1 MTYTEDVVRV
11 HVENPEELRT
21 VRTEEREPEHFVFST
36 FTLLPGQTVN
46 SELLMLD
53 PMRKSASILP
63 IDAPVVLCHSVAQVA
78 SIANQ
83 NAAYTDP
90 DGAYLPQGTPAS
102 LTGTGPVWGSV
113 QAPTRVSVIINRRG
127 E

>member
-11 HVENPEELRT
+11 HIENPEDLRT

-36 FTLLPGQTVN
+36 ITLSPGQTIN
-46 SELLMLD
+46 NQLLMLD
-53 PMRKSASILP
+53 AMRKSASILP
-63 IDAPVVLCHSVAQVA
+63 IDAPLVLCHSAAQAA

-83 NAAYTDP
+83 NAAFTDP

-102 LTGTGPVWGSV
+102 LTGTGAVWGAV
-113 QAPTRVSVIINRRG
+113 QVQNRISVIINRRG